1 MTSLLGSILNSSP
14 SLADPNFEKKE
25 IIIVEHN
32 EKGAMG
38 FVLNQ
43 IHPRSLNELI
53 EFNDCPPLQLYI
65 GGPVEQEKLFF
76 LHRRPDLIED
86 GILIKDDVYF
96 GGDFKKATSQLKLNQ
111 LLHDQIKLFVGYAG
125 WDTGQL
131 EEEIA
136 EGSWTTNDSS
146 TEQIFT

>member
-1 MTSLLGSILNSSP
+1 MASLLGTILTSSP
-14 SLADPNFEKKE
+14 SLADPHFEKTE

-43 IHPRSLNELI
+43 MHPRCLNELI

-86 GILIKDDVYF
+86 GILIKDGVYL
-96 GGDFKKATSQLKLNQ
+96 GGNFKQAITQLKLNQ
-111 LLHDQIKLFVGYAG
+111 LLHDQIRLFVGYAG

-136 EGSWTTNDSS
+136 EGSWTANDSS
-146 TEQIFT
+146 TEQIFS